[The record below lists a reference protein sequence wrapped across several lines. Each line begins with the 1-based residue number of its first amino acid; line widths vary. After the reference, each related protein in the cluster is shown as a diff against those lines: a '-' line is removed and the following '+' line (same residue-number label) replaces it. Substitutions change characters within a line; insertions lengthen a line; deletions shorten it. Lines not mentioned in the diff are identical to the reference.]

1 MSITRRQ
8 FLKTCSLGASTWL
21 TTACSLPTL
30 DTWMQQAPAQQTT
43 PEIHVWSSTHLL
55 DGTFAHW
62 RRTNDDLPM
71 VRQSFA
77 GWEIVD
83 ALARALR
90 GDIAMPDV
98 VIAPSS
104 VLAYCHIPGVWRTMP
119 LTAEMRQLGA
129 PAGFNQFQAD
139 ANELFGLPLTLHPL
153 GIWYHADL
161 VAKAGLPAEP
171 VDVSALWSGDWQA
184 MWNTATAVHETLPL
198 VETFSS
204 IFDDIYRPQMWHH
217 LNGALPVSAI
227 VTTVRALSDTCQQ
240 MAPLMQ
246 MPQMMHYDGTWF
258 DAIQR
263 ERVVFMVAGRDV
275 KTALQRTQIDSV
287 SAWRVATPP
296 TGLIAGDS
304 LGVAIPVASNQT
316 ELALRFAE
324 QMHQDIRLQTMMSE
338 ATQSVPC
345 VYAASNLPEWAG
357 GDAFAGGQELGA
369 FWSQGSTSMQS
380 APRTALHSAVLRRIE
395 ELQAAYWSGRIS
407 ETLLWQSIESIDV
420 STIKFAV

>member
-1 MSITRRQ
+1 
-8 FLKTCSLGASTWL
+8 
-21 TTACSLPTL
+21 
-30 DTWMQQAPAQQTT
+30 
-43 PEIHVWSSTHLL
+43 
-55 DGTFAHW
+55 
-62 RRTNDDLPM
+62 M

-77 GWEIVD
+77 GWDIVD
-83 ALARALR
+83 ALARALQ

-129 PAGFNQFQAD
+129 TAGFNQFQTD
-139 ANELFGLPLTLHPL
+139 TNELFGLPLTLQPL

-161 VAKAGLPAEP
+161 VAKAGLPSEP
-171 VDVSALWSGDWQA
+171 ADISTLWNGDWQA

-204 IFDDIYRPQMWHH
+204 IFDDIYRPQIWHH

-227 VTTVRALSDTCQQ
+227 AATVRTISDTCQQ
-240 MAPLMQ
+240 IAPLMQ

-263 ERVVFMVAGRDV
+263 ERVAFMVAGREV

-316 ELALRFAE
+316 DLALRFA
-324 QMHQDIRLQTMMSE
+324 QQLHQDVRLQAMISE
-338 ATQSVPC
+338 ATQSVPSLR
-345 VYAASNLPEWAG
+345 AAGDLPEWMG

-369 FWSQGSTSMQS
+369 FWSQGSIIMQS
-380 APRTALHSAVLRRIE
+380 APRTALHSAMLRRIE
-395 ELQAAYWSGRIS
+395 QLQGDYWSGRIS

-420 STIKFAV
+420 STIKFVV